1 MRCEDRQSGLVWAP
15 AGVGGMRSPAGSGL
29 APRVGRTV
37 LHAEER
43 PTGLGRAARS
53 QPEPPWILWASAEP
67 FWTRLSLSVEVPRG
81 VRQAGGVGL
90 PSHPGAVGRSL
101 SPAAGKRPLSR
112 IAGGLAYLGYRSDLP
127 GPRAAP
133 GSERS
138 RAGAPD
144 LLIPALPSAKRALC
158 SQVEG
163 QAPAASAAIL
173 PDLNFTSRGL
183 RKLWL
188 QMMQ

>member
-1 MRCEDRQSGLVWAP
+1 M
-15 AGVGGMRSPAGSGL
+15 
-29 APRVGRTV
+29 
-37 LHAEER
+37 
-43 PTGLGRAARS
+43 
-53 QPEPPWILWASAEP
+53 
-67 FWTRLSLSVEVPRG
+67 EVPRG

-90 PSHPGAVGRSL
+90 PSHPGAEGGSL
-101 SPAAGKRPLSR
+101 SPAAGKRPLWSR

-127 GPRAAP
+127 GPRAAL

-144 LLIPALPSAKRALC
+144 LLIPALPLALCCCWERALC

-183 RKLWL
+183 RKLWF